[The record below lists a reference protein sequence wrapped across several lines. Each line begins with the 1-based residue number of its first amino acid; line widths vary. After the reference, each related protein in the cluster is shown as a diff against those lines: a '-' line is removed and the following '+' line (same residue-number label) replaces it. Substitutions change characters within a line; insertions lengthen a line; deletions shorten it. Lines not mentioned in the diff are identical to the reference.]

1 MAPLRRGSEDN
12 MSTVTEK
19 QRKGYGG
26 NVHFLPHREADPDNS
41 AILFELRIENFR
53 HIQRAFGEDVA
64 REVLGGLHR
73 VLAEVLHADDFV
85 VPEPCGTI
93 NAIVRNG
100 AALAGRSFRDW
111 LGDFFE
117 LMPLIAVDTTVGR
130 VHLWVNASWRIA
142 EGVVNDRRTAV
153 VDTEFAGLPFRGD
166 LPGDSVAW
174 AEQYRSDMAL
184 VGKAIPAIAGAIS
197 DGAGA
202 LEMDMHWQAVRDVNA
217 SNSILYHEM
226 LVRLVDRN
234 GSSTSPE
241 AIFLALERL
250 GFVRPIDHHLMSR
263 VIDELE
269 AAPDVALG
277 VNISARSLCSDI
289 WWDEIKARL
298 KRSPNVARRLVV
310 EITETTPIPSIS
322 DAVCVVTNLRR
333 LGCMIALDNFGAGYT
348 SVRQQIAL
356 SPDIVKIDPL
366 FLRRAVHCQEHRE
379 TLRHL
384 VGLARSL
391 RAIVVAEGVETSEQ
405 AEVALDVDA
414 VWQQGHHWG
423 APGAVRLWRMA
434 CRESGIGQIT
444 RSISL
449 AGLAN
454 VSNLTSE
461 GRPL

>member
-1 MAPLRRGSEDN
+1 

-26 NVHFLPHREADPDNS
+26 NVHFLRHREAASDNT
-41 AILFELRIENFR
+41 AIQFELRIENFR

-64 REVLGGLHR
+64 REALGDLHR
-73 VLAEVLHADDFV
+73 ALAEVLHADGFV

-93 NAIVRNG
+93 NGIVRNG
-100 AALAGRSFRDW
+100 TALAGSSFRDW

-130 VHLWVNASWRIA
+130 VHLWVNASWCIA
-142 EGVVNDRRTAV
+142 EGGANDRRTAV
-153 VDTEFAGLPFRGD
+153 VDAEFAGRPFLGD
-166 LPGDSVAW
+166 LPGDSAVW

-184 VGKAIPAIAGAIS
+184 VGKAIPAIAGAVS

-202 LEMDMHWQAVRDVNA
+202 LEMNLHWQPVRDVNA
-217 SNSILYHEM
+217 PDSILYHEM

-234 GSSTSPE
+234 GASASPE

-250 GFVRPIDHHLMSR
+250 GFVRPIDHYLMSR

-269 AAPDVALG
+269 AVPDVALG

-298 KRSPNVARRLVV
+298 KRSPDVAQRLVV
-310 EITETTPIPSIS
+310 EITETAPIPSIS
-322 DAVCVVTNLRR
+322 DAVCVVTDLRR
-333 LGCMIALDNFGAGYT
+333 FGCMIALDNFGAGFT

-356 SPDIVKIDPL
+356 SPDIVKIDQL
-366 FLRRAVHCQEHRE
+366 FSRHAAHSQEYRE

-384 VGLARSL
+384 VGLARSFG
-391 RAIVVAEGVETSEQ
+391 ATVVAEGVETSEQ
-405 AEVALDVDA
+405 AEVALEAGA
-414 VWQQGHHWG
+414 VWQQGRHWG
-423 APGAVRLWRMA
+423 APASVRLWRMA
-434 CRESGIGQIT
+434 CRAPGIG
-444 RSISL
+444 SIRQQRLLS
-449 AGLAN
+449 GLAN
-454 VSNLTSE
+454 APKLTST
-461 GRPL
+461 GRLS